1 MIWLPQT
8 GVPDFV
14 TTNFICVY
22 LVFFFWWSLS
32 TNCLYLL
39 DQQSSTQ
46 QHQLRPPTHTIQPT
60 IEQRK
65 DASQQQEKERGDC
78 CLYLIEEII
87 TNR

>member
-1 MIWLPQT
+1 MIWSPQT

-14 TTNFICVY
+14 TTNFCCVY
-22 LVFFFWWSLS
+22 HMFFS

-46 QHQLRPPTHTIQPT
+46 QHQLRAPTQTSQPT

>member
-14 TTNFICVY
+14 TTNFCCVY
-22 LVFFFWWSLS
+22 LVFLWSLS

-39 DQQSSTQ
+39 DQQSLTQ
-46 QHQLRPPTHTIQPT
+46 QHQLPPPTQTIQPT

-65 DASQQQEKERGDC
+65 DASQQQEKE
-78 CLYLIEEII
+78 EII
-87 TNR
+87 SYRRNNNK